1 MTYASSNNGELTRWH
16 EGEKAMT
23 THKTGTR
30 QQWLTA
36 RLDLLDAEKALT
48 RQSDELAQRRQALTW
63 VRVDK
68 DYVFDTDHGKASLAD
83 LFQGRSQLLV
93 YHFMFGPDFKA
104 GCISC
109 SAIADGFNGI
119 VPHIA
124 NSHVI
129 LSAASP
135 AALQNLQEFKQRIV

>member
-1 MTYASSNNGELTRWH
+1 MTYASSTNGELTRWH

-48 RQSDELAQRRQALTW
+48 RQSDELAQRRQDLPW

-68 DYVFDTDHGKASLAD
+68 DYVFDTDQGEGFASGPLSGALAASR
-83 LFQGRSQLLV
+83 LSLHVRPGFQGGLHFLLC
-93 YHFMFGPDFKA
+93 DRRR
-104 GCISC
+104 
-109 SAIADGFNGI
+109 
-119 VPHIA
+119 
-124 NSHVI
+124 
-129 LSAASP
+129 L
-135 AALQNLQEFKQRIV
+135 